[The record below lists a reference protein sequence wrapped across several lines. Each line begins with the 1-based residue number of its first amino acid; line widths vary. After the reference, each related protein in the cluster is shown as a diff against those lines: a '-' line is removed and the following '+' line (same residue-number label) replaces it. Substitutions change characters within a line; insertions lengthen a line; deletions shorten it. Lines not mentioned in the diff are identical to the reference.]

1 MSNEFEAVLLEN
13 TKFSLDDMTRSCQVS
28 REWIIARVQ
37 WGLLLHHDA
46 LPGNDP
52 DAWLFDSRSLLR
64 LKRMVAIERDFDS
77 NPELAALVT
86 DLIEEVESLRA
97 RLPQQ

>member
-37 WGLLLHHDA
+37 WGLLPHHDA
-46 LPGNDP
+46 LPKNDP

-64 LKRMVAIERDFDS
+64 LKRMAAIERDFDS
-77 NPELAALVT
+77 NPELAALVA